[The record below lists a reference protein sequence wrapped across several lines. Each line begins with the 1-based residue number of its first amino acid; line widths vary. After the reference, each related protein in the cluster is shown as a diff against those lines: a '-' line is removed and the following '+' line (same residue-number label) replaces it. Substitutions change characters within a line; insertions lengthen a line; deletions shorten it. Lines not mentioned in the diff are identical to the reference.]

1 MRWHHLVAF
10 LLIGLAQT
18 AGCQPA
24 SREAPFRPPTPHP
37 NAQNEVPQWVPSGVT
52 LAGPL
57 APDPGLRPP
66 RHVLA
71 LSSGGLYGAYSAGF
85 LSGWTK
91 TGTRPEFDVVTGVST
106 GALAAP
112 FAFLGPE
119 FDDRLQQLYTGVR
132 AEDVFRIRTWVTIPF
147 KDAVA
152 SSAPLQEL
160 IDSQINQELMR
171 RLAVEH
177 RKGRRLY
184 IGTTN
189 LDTRRLVIWDMGAIA
204 SMPSPDGCRLFR
216 DVIVASCS
224 VPGMLP
230 PVMFNVEI
238 DGLQYTE
245 MHVDGGVS
253 SQIFV
258 PSQVFRAAAKELP
271 VGIPVLPG
279 ATGNLYAVVAGK
291 LYPDVNAVKRRVLPI
306 LGATTQSLMY
316 AHCRSELMS
325 LYGQAQLAGMQYHL
339 TALRQDVNV
348 NAETLISIDQNE
360 MTKLCLEG
368 GKDGLAGPAWRY
380 APPDIC
386 PGDGDFVRGGLR
398 LRTTGPTGFGR

>member
-1 MRWHHLVAF
+1 LVVA
-10 LLIGLAQT
+10 LLIGLAIV
-18 AGCQPA
+18 AGCQSP
-24 SREAPFRPPTPHP
+24 SRQVPPRPPSARPLNP
-37 NAQNEVPQWVPSGVT
+37 ADASPLVPPGVT

-57 APDPGLRPP
+57 APDLGLRPP

-91 TGTRPEFDVVTGVST
+91 TGTRPEFDVVTGIST

-112 FAFLGPE
+112 FAFLGAE
-119 FDDRLQQLYTGVR
+119 FDDRLKQLYTGVR
-132 AEDVFRIRTWVTIPF
+132 AEDVFRIRQWVTIPF
-147 KDAVA
+147 TDAVA

-160 IDSQINQELMR
+160 IDSQVNQELMG

-189 LDTRRLVIWDMGAIA
+189 LDTRRLVVWDMGAIA
-204 SMPSPDGCRLFR
+204 SLPNPQGCRLFR
-216 DVIVASCS
+216 DVILASCS

-238 DGLQYTE
+238 DGQQYTE

-258 PSQVFRAAAKELP
+258 PSLVFRAAAKDLP
-271 VGIPVLPG
+271 LNTPVVPG

-291 LYPDVNAVKRRVLPI
+291 LYPDASPIPRRVLPI

-325 LYGQAQLAGMQYHL
+325 LYGQTQLAGMQYHL
-339 TALRQDVNV
+339 TALSQDIIV
-348 NAETLISIDQNE
+348 NAETLISIDQKE
-360 MTKLCLEG
+360 MTKLCVEG
-368 GKDGLAGPAWRY
+368 TKNGLAGPAWRY

-386 PGDGDFVRGGLR
+386 PGDGDVVRGGLR
-398 LRTTGPTGFGR
+398 LRSTGVVPCGR

>member
-1 MRWHHLVAF
+1 MVRTSFLYRVQLTSVLVF
-10 LLIGLAQT
+10 GLT
-18 AGCQPA
+18 IVAGCQPA
-24 SREAPFRPPTPHP
+24 SRDAPFRPPATRP
-37 NAQNEVPQWVPSGVT
+37 NTQNEIPQWVPSGVT

-171 RLAVEH
+171 
-177 RKGRRLY
+177 
-184 IGTTN
+184 
-189 LDTRRLVIWDMGAIA
+189 
-204 SMPSPDGCRLFR
+204 
-216 DVIVASCS
+216 
-224 VPGMLP
+224 
-230 PVMFNVEI
+230 
-238 DGLQYTE
+238 
-245 MHVDGGVS
+245 
-253 SQIFV
+253 
-258 PSQVFRAAAKELP
+258 
-271 VGIPVLPG
+271 
-279 ATGNLYAVVAGK
+279 
-291 LYPDVNAVKRRVLPI
+291 
-306 LGATTQSLMY
+306 
-316 AHCRSELMS
+316 
-325 LYGQAQLAGMQYHL
+325 
-339 TALRQDVNV
+339 
-348 NAETLISIDQNE
+348 
-360 MTKLCLEG
+360 
-368 GKDGLAGPAWRY
+368 
-380 APPDIC
+380 
-386 PGDGDFVRGGLR
+386 
-398 LRTTGPTGFGR
+398 